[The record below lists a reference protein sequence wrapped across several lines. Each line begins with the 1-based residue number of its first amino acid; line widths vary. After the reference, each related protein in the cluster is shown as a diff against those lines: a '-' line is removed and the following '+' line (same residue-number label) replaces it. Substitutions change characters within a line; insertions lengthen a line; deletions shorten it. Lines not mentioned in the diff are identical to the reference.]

1 MRHARSPLD
10 STPIRPPRRDQ
21 RAYTATMWRKVA
33 RDDMAMSG
41 VDFIVVTGM
50 SGAGK
55 SAASRCL
62 EDLGFF
68 CIDNLPAALIP
79 KVAELC
85 VQSEKRIER
94 VALVIDA
101 REGRF
106 LDALFDILV
115 DLRRDGHQVRMVFL
129 DASDETLVRRFSE
142 SRRPHPLAPT
152 GSALEGIRAE
162 RALLAMLK
170 AKADLVVDTS
180 GFTVHEFRKLLAT
193 SFLDLPVLPR
203 TVLALVSFGYRY
215 GLPVDADLVFDA
227 RCLPNPHF
235 VEQLRPLTGLAQGV
249 RDYVLG
255 AAEARAF
262 LDQMQDFLAFALPL
276 YVREGKAYLTIAIG
290 CTGGRHRSVV
300 LAEEL
305 AVRMRETGYDASV
318 RHRDVERE

>member
-1 MRHARSPLD
+1 M
-10 STPIRPPRRDQ
+10 TGI
-21 RAYTATMWRKVA
+21 
-33 RDDMAMSG
+33 
-41 VDFIVVTGM
+41 DFIVVTGM

-85 VQSEKRIER
+85 AQSEKRIDR

-129 DASDETLVRRFSE
+129 DASDEVLVRRFSE
-142 SRRPHPLAPT
+142 SRRPHPLAPGGT
-152 GSALEGIRAE
+152 ALEGIRAE
-162 RALLAMLK
+162 RARLAPLK
-170 AKADLVVDTS
+170 AKADLVIDTS
-180 GFTVHEFRKLLAT
+180 SFTVHEFRKLLAT
-193 SFLDLPVLPR
+193 SFLELPAPPR
-203 TVLALVSFGYRY
+203 TSLSLVSFGYKY

-235 VEQLRPLTGLAQGV
+235 VEALQPLTGKAPQV
-249 RDYVLG
+249 VDYVLG
-255 AAEARAF
+255 FAQARGFADQIQSF
-262 LDQMQDFLAFALPL
+262 LTPMLPL
-276 YVREGKAYLTIAIG
+276 YVQEGKAYLTIAVG

-300 LAEEL
+300 LVEEL
-305 AVRMRETGYDASV
+305 ARRLRDAGHEVSV
-318 RHRDVERE
+318 RHRDMERV

>member
-1 MRHARSPLD
+1 
-10 STPIRPPRRDQ
+10 
-21 RAYTATMWRKVA
+21 
-33 RDDMAMSG
+33 MSG
-41 VDFIVVTGM
+41 LDFIVVTGM

-85 VQSEKRIER
+85 AQSEKRIER

-106 LDALFDILV
+106 LDALFDILI

-129 DASDETLVRRFSE
+129 DASDEVLVRRFSE

-152 GSALEGIRAE
+152 GSTLEGIYAE
-162 RALLAMLK
+162 RARLAVLK
-170 AKADLVVDTS
+170 AKADLVIDTS
-180 GFTVHEFRKLLAT
+180 SFTVHEFRKLLAT
-193 SFLDLPVLPR
+193 SFLDLPTAPQ
-203 TVLALVSFGYRY
+203 TVLAFVSFGYRY

-235 VEQLRPLTGLAQGV
+235 VECLRPLTGLAEGV
-249 RDYVLG
+249 RTYVL
-255 AAEARAF
+255 ASPEACAF
-262 LDQMQDFLAFALPL
+262 LEQLRNFLTFALPL
-276 YVREGKAYLTIAIG
+276 YVHEGKAYLTIAIG

-300 LAEEL
+300 LANEL
-305 AVRMRETGYDASV
+305 AHRMREAGYDASV

>member
-1 MRHARSPLD
+1 MGGL
-10 STPIRPPRRDQ
+10 
-21 RAYTATMWRKVA
+21 
-33 RDDMAMSG
+33 
-41 VDFIVVTGM
+41 DFIIVTGI

-85 VQSEKRIER
+85 AQSERRIER

-115 DLRRDGHQVRMVFL
+115 DLRREGHQVRMVFL
-129 DASDETLVRRFSE
+129 DASDEVLVRRFSE
-142 SRRPHPLAPT
+142 SRRPHPLAPG
-152 GSALEGIRAE
+152 GSALEGIQVE
-162 RALLAMLK
+162 RERLTYLK
-170 AKADLVVDTS
+170 ARADLVIDTS
-180 GFTVHEFRKLLAT
+180 SFTVHEFRKLLAT
-193 SFLDLPVLPR
+193 SFLDLPGPAH

-235 VEQLRPLTGLAQGV
+235 VDRLRPLTGLVSAVGE
-249 RDYVLG
+249 YVLG
-255 AAEARAF
+255 FAQSRAF
-262 LDQMQDFLAFALPL
+262 LDQIQGFLTFALPL
-276 YVREGKAYLTIAIG
+276 YVHEGKAYLTIAVG
-290 CTGGRHRSVV
+290 CTGGHHRSVV
-300 LAEEL
+300 LVEEL
-305 AVRMRETGYDASV
+305 ARRMREAGHEVSV
-318 RHRDVERE
+318 RHRDLERG

>member
-1 MRHARSPLD
+1 MRRLETD
-10 STPIRPPRRDQ
+10 GDQ
-21 RAYTATMWRKVA
+21 
-33 RDDMAMSG
+33 AMSG
-41 VDFIVVTGM
+41 LDFIVVTGM

-85 VQSEKRIER
+85 TQSEKRIER
-94 VALVIDA
+94 VALVVDA

-106 LDALFDILV
+106 LDALFDIVV
-115 DLRRDGHQVRMVFL
+115 DLRREGNQVRMVFL
-129 DASDETLVRRFSE
+129 DASDEALVRRFSE

-162 RALLAMLK
+162 RDRLTSLK
-170 AKADLVVDTS
+170 AKADLVIDTS

-193 SFLDLPVLPR
+193 SFLDLPAPPR
-203 TVLALVSFGYRY
+203 TVLAFVSFGYRY

-235 VEQLRPLTGLAQGV
+235 VEGLRPLTGLAQSV

-255 AAEARAF
+255 SAESRAF
-262 LDQMQDFLAFALPL
+262 LDQIQGFLTFALPL
-276 YVREGKAYLTIAIG
+276 YEQEGKAYLTIAVG

-300 LAEEL
+300 LADDL
-305 AVRMRETGYDASV
+305 VRRMRVTGYDASV
-318 RHRDVERE
+318 RHRDMERE

>member
-1 MRHARSPLD
+1 
-10 STPIRPPRRDQ
+10 
-21 RAYTATMWRKVA
+21 
-33 RDDMAMSG
+33 MAGM
-41 VDFIVVTGM
+41 DFIVVTGM

-79 KVAELC
+79 KVADLC
-85 VQSEKRIER
+85 AQSEKRIER

-129 DASDETLVRRFSE
+129 DASDEVLVRRFSE
-142 SRRPHPLAPT
+142 SRRPHPLAP
-152 GSALEGIRAE
+152 GSSALEGILAE
-162 RALLAMLK
+162 RARLAPLK
-170 AKADLVVDTS
+170 AKADLVIDTS
-180 GFTVHEFRKLLAT
+180 SFTVHEFRKLLAT
-193 SFLDLPVLPR
+193 SFLELPASPR
-203 TVLALVSFGYRY
+203 TSLSLLSFGYKF

-235 VEQLRPLTGLAQGV
+235 VEALQPLTGRSPQV
-249 RDYVLG
+249 VDYVLG
-255 AAEARAF
+255 FAQARGFVDQIQRF
-262 LDQMQDFLAFALPL
+262 LTSTLPL
-276 YVREGKAYLTIAIG
+276 YVQEGKAYLTIAVG

-300 LAEEL
+300 LVEEL
-305 AVRMRETGYDASV
+305 ARRLRDAGHEVSA
-318 RHRDVERE
+318 RHRDMERA

>member
-1 MRHARSPLD
+1 MGPG
-10 STPIRPPRRDQ
+10 
-21 RAYTATMWRKVA
+21 
-33 RDDMAMSG
+33 RDDGEAMSG
-41 VDFIVVTGM
+41 LDFIVVTGM

-85 VQSEKRIER
+85 AQSEKRIER

-106 LDALFDILV
+106 LDALFDILI

-129 DASDETLVRRFSE
+129 DASDEVLVRRFSE

-152 GSALEGIRAE
+152 GSALEGIYAE
-162 RALLAMLK
+162 RARLAVLK
-170 AKADLVVDTS
+170 AKADLVIDTS
-180 GFTVHEFRKLLAT
+180 SFTVHEFRKLLAT
-193 SFLDLPVLPR
+193 SFLDLPTAPQ
-203 TVLALVSFGYRY
+203 TVLALVSFGYRH

-235 VEQLRPLTGLAQGV
+235 VESLRPLTGLTEGV
-249 RDYVLG
+249 RTYVL
-255 AAEARAF
+255 ASPEACAF
-262 LDQMQDFLAFALPL
+262 LEQLQNFLTFALPL
-276 YVREGKAYLTIAIG
+276 YVHEGKAYLTIAIG

-300 LAEEL
+300 LANEL
-305 AVRMRETGYDASV
+305 AHRMREAGYDASV

>member
-1 MRHARSPLD
+1 M
-10 STPIRPPRRDQ
+10 TGI
-21 RAYTATMWRKVA
+21 
-33 RDDMAMSG
+33 
-41 VDFIVVTGM
+41 DFIVVTGM

-68 CIDNLPAALIP
+68 CIDNLPVTLIP

-85 VQSEKRIER
+85 AQSEKRIER
-94 VALVIDA
+94 VALVVDA

-106 LDALFDILV
+106 LDGLFDILV
-115 DLRRDGHQVRMVFL
+115 DLRREGHLVRMVFL
-129 DASDETLVRRFSE
+129 EASDEVLVRRFSE
-142 SRRPHPLAPT
+142 SRRPHPLAPS

-162 RALLAMLK
+162 RARLAHLK

-180 GFTVHEFRKLLAT
+180 SFTVHEFRKLLAT
-193 SFLDLPVLPR
+193 SFLELPVPPR
-203 TVLALVSFGYRY
+203 TALSLVSFGYKY

-235 VEQLRPLTGLAQGV
+235 VEALQPLTGRAPQV
-249 RDYVLG
+249 VAYVLG
-255 AAEARAF
+255 FAQARGFVDRIQEF
-262 LDQMQDFLAFALPL
+262 LRFTLPL
-276 YVREGKAYLTIAIG
+276 YVQEGKAYLTIAVG

-305 AVRMRETGYDASV
+305 ARLLREAGHEVSV
-318 RHRDVERE
+318 RHRDVERD

>member
-1 MRHARSPLD
+1 
-10 STPIRPPRRDQ
+10 
-21 RAYTATMWRKVA
+21 
-33 RDDMAMSG
+33 MAG
-41 VDFIVVTGM
+41 IDFIVVTGM

-79 KVAELC
+79 KVADLC
-85 VQSEKRIER
+85 AQSEKRIDR
-94 VALVIDA
+94 VALVVDV

-106 LDALFDILV
+106 LDDLAGTLS
-115 DLRRDGHQVRMVFL
+115 DLRRDGYRVRVVFL
-129 DASDETLVRRFSE
+129 DASDESLVRRFSE
-142 SRRPHPLAPT
+142 SRRPHPLAPD

-162 RALLAMLK
+162 RARLHDLK
-170 AKADLVVDTS
+170 ARADLVIDTS

-193 SFLDLPVLPR
+193 AFLDLPTPARMVLS
-203 TVLALVSFGYRY
+203 LVSFGYRY

-235 VEQLRPLTGLAQGV
+235 VEGLRPLTGQAPAV
-249 RDYVLG
+249 VEYVLASAQTRG
-255 AAEARAF
+255 F
-262 LDQMQDFLAFALPL
+262 LERVDQLLTYALPL
-276 YVREGKAYLTIAIG
+276 YVREGKAYLTVAIG

-300 LAEEL
+300 LVEEL
-305 AVRMRETGYDASV
+305 AHRLTEAGHQVSV

>member
-1 MRHARSPLD
+1 
-10 STPIRPPRRDQ
+10 
-21 RAYTATMWRKVA
+21 
-33 RDDMAMSG
+33 MAGM
-41 VDFIVVTGM
+41 DFIVVTGM

-85 VQSEKRIER
+85 AQSEKRIER

-115 DLRRDGHQVRMVFL
+115 DLRREGHQVRMVFL
-129 DASDETLVRRFSE
+129 DASDEALVRRFSE
-142 SRRPHPLAPT
+142 SRRPHPLAP
-152 GSALEGIRAE
+152 GSSAVEGILAE
-162 RALLAMLK
+162 RARLAPLK
-170 AKADLVVDTS
+170 AKADLVIDTS
-180 GFTVHEFRKLLAT
+180 SFTVHEFRKLLAT
-193 SFLDLPVLPR
+193 SFLDLPASPR
-203 TVLALVSFGYRY
+203 TSLSLVSFGYKF

-235 VEQLRPLTGLAQGV
+235 VEALQPLTGKAPQV
-249 RDYVLG
+249 VDYVLG
-255 AAEARAF
+255 FAQARGFVDQIQRF
-262 LDQMQDFLAFALPL
+262 LTSTLPL
-276 YVREGKAYLTIAIG
+276 YVQEGKAYLTIAVG

-300 LAEEL
+300 LVEEL
-305 AVRMRETGYDASV
+305 ARRLRDAGPEVSV
-318 RHRDVERE
+318 RHRDMERA

>member
-1 MRHARSPLD
+1 M
-10 STPIRPPRRDQ
+10 
-21 RAYTATMWRKVA
+21 
-33 RDDMAMSG
+33 MSG

-62 EDLGFF
+62 EDLGYF

-115 DLRRDGHQVRMVFL
+115 DLRREGHQVRMVFL
-129 DASDETLVRRFSE
+129 DASDEALVRRFSE

-152 GSALEGIRAE
+152 GSTLEGIRVE
-162 RALLAMLK
+162 RGLLAALK

-180 GFTVHEFRKLLAT
+180 AFTVHEFRKLLAT
-193 SFLDLPVLPR
+193 SFLDLRVLPR

-235 VEQLRPLTGLAQGV
+235 VETLRPFTGLAEGV

-255 AAEARAF
+255 SEESRAF
-262 LDQMQDFLAFALPL
+262 LDRVQSFLAFAVPL

-305 AVRMRETGYDASV
+305 GARLRAAGHDASV

>member
-1 MRHARSPLD
+1 MRRGPLPREALRVAPLIRRRRRG
-10 STPIRPPRRDQ
+10 STPNERMRRRGGD
-21 RAYTATMWRKVA
+21 RLTGGA
-33 RDDMAMSG
+33 RVGSEG
-41 VDFIVVTGM
+41 VRMGGLDFIVVTGM

-68 CIDNLPAALIP
+68 CIDNLPATLIP

-85 VQSEKRIER
+85 AQSEKRIDR

-115 DLRRDGHQVRMVFL
+115 DLRREGHQVRVVFL
-129 DASDETLVRRFSE
+129 DASDDALVRRFSE
-142 SRRPHPLAPT
+142 SRRPHPLAPA

-162 RALLAMLK
+162 RALLATLK

-180 GFTVHEFRKLLAT
+180 IFTVHEFRKLLAT

-235 VEQLRPLTGLAQGV
+235 VEGLRPLTGTDQQVVA
-249 RDYVLG
+249 YVLG
-255 AAEARAF
+255 SAQSRAF
-262 LDQMQDFLAFALPL
+262 LDHIQ
-276 YVREGKAYLTIAIG
+276 
-290 CTGGRHRSVV
+290 
-300 LAEEL
+300 
-305 AVRMRETGYDASV
+305 
-318 RHRDVERE
+318 